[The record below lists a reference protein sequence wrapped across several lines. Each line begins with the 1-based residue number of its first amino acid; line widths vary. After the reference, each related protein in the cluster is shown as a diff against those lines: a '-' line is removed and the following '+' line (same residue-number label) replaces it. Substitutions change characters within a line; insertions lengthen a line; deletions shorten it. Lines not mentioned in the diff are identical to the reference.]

1 MYEFLFRPVASF
13 IGCCVVC
20 SVNESSNLVCDCSM
34 CSVFHL
40 AVTQKC
46 LNMDMKLVWL
56 MKEENSMDNFF
67 GFVYHVEENR
77 EYFQLYC
84 IVEGS

>member
-1 MYEFLFRPVASF
+1 
-13 IGCCVVC
+13 
-20 SVNESSNLVCDCSM
+20 
-34 CSVFHL
+34 
-40 AVTQKC
+40 
-46 LNMDMKLVWL
+46 MDMKPVWL